1 MKQFE
6 FNKEQ
11 IQTIADEVE
20 RRMRTYTTDIYTEAE
35 IGDIRR
41 SMWQGVYS
49 TLCVMASN
57 WPEVRDW
64 TDEIQGR

>member
-35 IGDIRR
+35 IEDIRR

-49 TLCVMASN
+49 MLCVMASN
-57 WPEVRDW
+57 WPEVRNW